1 MKGIMFNETYGLE
14 TAVLNGN
21 KTRTWRA
28 DKKPRYKIGEIIA
41 IKQCYKQVTLNSKEH
56 CEKLGLIINE
66 FGFRRPDILL
76 SKGYTNKMFVK
87 NELMPHHIK
96 ITGVKQCR
104 LQDITDEECLREGV
118 DTFIQG
124 EDTYYNVQGIYV
136 RKHSGVLKPFKT
148 AKHAFFMLIIKLYG
162 WGYWS
167 SNPEGYAY
175 EFKLLN

>member
-28 DKKPRYKIGEIIA
+28 DKKPRYKIGEIVA

-56 CEKLGLIINE
+56 CEKLGLINE
-66 FGFRRPDILL
+66 FGFTRTDILI
-76 SKGYTNKMFVK
+76 SEGYTNKMFVK

-104 LQDITDEECLREGV
+104 LQDITDEECLREGI

-124 EDTYYNVQGIYV
+124 ETTYYNVQGIYV
-136 RKHSGVLKPFKT
+136 RKHSGALKPFKT
-148 AKHAFFMLIIKLYG
+148 AKYAFFMLITKLCG
-162 WGYWS
+162 WGCWF

-175 EFKLLN
+175 EFKIIK

>member
-1 MKGIMFNETYGLE
+1 MFNETYGLE

-28 DKKPRYKIGEIIA
+28 DKKPRYKIGEIVA
-41 IKQCYKQVTLNSKEH
+41 IKQCYKQVILNSKEH
-56 CEKLGLIINE
+56 CEKLGLINKY
-66 FGFRRPDILL
+66 GFTRTDILV
-76 SKGYTNKMFVK
+76 SQGYKNKMFVK

-96 ITGVKQCR
+96 ITGVKQCC

-118 DTFIQG
+118 NTFIQG

-136 RKHSGVLKPFKT
+136 RKHSGALKPFKT
-148 AKHAFFMLIIKLYG
+148 AKDAFFMLINKLGG
-162 WGYWS
+162 WGHWF

-175 EFKLLN
+175 EFKIIK

>member
-28 DKKPRYKIGEIIA
+28 DKKPRYKIGEIVA
-41 IKQCYKQVTLNSKEH
+41 IKQCYEQVILNNKKH
-56 CEKLGLIINE
+56 CEKLGLIDEYSFILT
-66 FGFRRPDILL
+66 DILF

-118 DTFIQG
+118 NTFIQG
-124 EDTYYNVQGIYV
+124 EDTYYNVRGLYV
-136 RKHSGVLKPFKT
+136 SKHKGVLKPFKT
-148 AKHAFFMLIIKLYG
+148 AKYAFFMLVIKLYG
-162 WGYWS
+162 WGFWS

-175 EFKLLN
+175 EFKIIK